1 MNKSLIIAINP
12 GSTSTKLSVYD
23 REKPVF
29 EKIIRHSSA
38 ELNRFNKITDQLHF
52 RKEMIMNE
60 LIEHNIDLSSVLA
73 VVGRGGL
80 MKPVE
85 SGIYRVNDAMKNDLI
100 NRPMGEHA
108 SNLGALIADE
118 IASELSDT
126 PSFSVDPVV
135 VDELQPVAR
144 LSGHPV
150 ISRLSIFHA
159 LNQKSVARLFASEHG
174 KRYEELNLIVAHMGG
189 GISVGAHLKGKVIDV
204 NNALSGDGPFSPERS
219 GGLPSSQ
226 LADLC
231 FSGKYTHEEIKS
243 MLVGMGGM
251 TAYLGTNDFREIC
264 RRASGGDITAQLVI
278 DAAAYQVS
286 KEIGSMATVLKGEV
300 DTIILTGGLAFQN
313 SFIEK
318 IISSVKFI
326 AAVTVYPGEYE
337 MQALVANTLLALDG
351 KIEIKQYV

>member
-1 MNKSLIIAINP
+1 MSKSLIFAINP
-12 GSTSTKLSVYD
+12 GSTSTKLAVYD

-38 ELNRFNKITDQLHF
+38 ELNRFNKITDQLYF
-52 RKEMIMNE
+52 RKEVIMHE
-60 LIEHNIDLSSVLA
+60 LSEHKIDFSSILA

-85 SGIYRVNDAMKNDLI
+85 SGVYRVNDAMKDDLI
-100 NRPMGEHA
+100 NSPMGEHA

-126 PSFSVDPVV
+126 PAFIVDPVV

-144 LSGHPV
+144 LSGHPA

-159 LNQKSVARLFASEHG
+159 LNQKSVARLFASEHAR
-174 KRYEELNLIVAHMGG
+174 RYEDLNLIVAHMGG

-204 NNALSGDGPFSPERS
+204 NNALSGDGPFSPERT
-219 GGLPSSQ
+219 GGLPSNQ
-226 LADLC
+226 LAKLC
-231 FSGKYTHEEIKS
+231 FSGKYTHEEIKT

-264 RRASGGDITAQLVI
+264 ERASGGDTTAQLVI

-286 KEIGSMATVLKGEV
+286 KEIGSMATVLKGKV
-300 DTIILTGGLAFQN
+300 DAIILTGGMAFQD

-318 IISSVKFI
+318 IKSSTEFI
-326 AAVTVYPGEYE
+326 AGITVYPGEYE
-337 MQALVANTLLALDG
+337 MQALALNTLLALDG
-351 KIEIKQYV
+351 KIEIKEYL